1 MSSPLTQVGL
11 LLIQTLFGL
20 YMLIVMLRFLLQL
33 VRADFYNPISQ
44 FIVKATNPLLVPM
57 RRVIPGFGGIDF
69 SSLLLAYM
77 VQLIAL
83 VLIMLILGGPLKPP
97 LLLVWSL
104 FGVAGMMVSVYF
116 WGLLLVVILSWIA
129 PGSPNPAVMLINQ
142 IINPMMEPIRKRM
155 PDMGGID
162 LSPLIALLILQIV
175 RILIDYFGQS
185 VAVPHQVIFGI

>member
-44 FIVKATNPLLVPM
+44 FIIKATNPVLIPI
-57 RRVIPGFGGIDF
+57 RKVIPGFAGIDF
-69 SSLLLAYM
+69 SSLLLAYL
-77 VQLIAL
+77 VQLTAL
-83 VLIMLILGGPLKPP
+83 ALIMLIVQGPLN
-97 LLLVWSL
+97 LAYLLVWSL
-104 FGVAGMMVSVYF
+104 FGVAGMLVGIYF
-116 WGLLLVVILSWIA
+116 WGLLIVVILSWVA

-142 IINPMMEPIRKRM
+142 IIDPMMAPIRRRM

-162 LSPLIALLILQIV
+162 LSPLFALLILQV
-175 RILIDYFGQS
+175 VKILINYFGDS
-185 VAVPHQVIFGI
+185 VAVPKQVIFGI